1 MASRNSGR
9 TVRVGRAPRR
19 KLVWARTFN
28 SGQTHTPGVTST
40 NINPLAFFESSYGAN
55 PIGITIMAIRGNVMW
70 TIDNSATAGERA
82 MFRYGIRVKNDADT
96 TAGDLFAAPGGSD
109 ADWMMWDGGALHTV
123 NGAATGTAGEG
134 GVYRAA
140 INNRSRRRI
149 DELGDTLVLSSQV
162 ANASVTPAVFF
173 YDLSILIALP

>member
-9 TVRVGRAPRR
+9 TRSVSRAPRR
-19 KLVWARTFN
+19 KLVWGRIFN
-28 SGQTHTPGVTST
+28 SGQTHTPGLTST

-55 PIGITIMAIRGNVMW
+55 PIGVTIMAVRGNVMW

-82 MFRYGIRVKNDADT
+82 MFRWGVRVKSDQDT
-96 TAGDLFAAPGGSD
+96 TAGDLFGSGAD
-109 ADWMMWDGGALHTV
+109 SDWMVWDGGALHSV
-123 NGAATGTAGEG
+123 NGAATGTAGEAG
-134 GVYRAA
+134 FYRQAVNA
-140 INNRSRRRI
+140 RSRRRL

-173 YDLSILIALP
+173 YDLSFLIALP